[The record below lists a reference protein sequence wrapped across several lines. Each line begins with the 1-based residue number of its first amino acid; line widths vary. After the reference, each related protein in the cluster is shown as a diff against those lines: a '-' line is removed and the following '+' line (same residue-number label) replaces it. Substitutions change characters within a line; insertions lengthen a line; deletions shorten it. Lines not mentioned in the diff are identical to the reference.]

1 MSLYA
6 RLATEVSLVT
16 DTGLSLSDIRGEK
29 QHSVVRVQPTPM
41 SERVAAVPRRAAAGV
56 SAALSVASVV
66 VPSTPA
72 AAMAPLLLGGAAV
85 FAAAGLYDTDERVQ
99 RESIVNPGLE
109 DDTVRRMAIIHDER
123 EREKERQRERQRRE
137 AQGGG

>member
-1 MSLYA
+1 MNMYA

-16 DTGLSLSDIRGEK
+16 DTGLSLPDIRGERE
-29 QHSVVRVQPTPM
+29 HSVTRVQPTPM
-41 SERVAAVPRRAAAGV
+41 SERVAAVPRRAATGV
-56 SAALSVASVV
+56 SAVLSIASVV
-66 VPSTPA
+66 VPSTSA
-72 AAMAPLLLGGAAV
+72 AALAPLLLIGAVV

-99 RESIVNPGLE
+99 RESVVKPGLK